1 MTTLS
6 QIEANRRN
14 AQHSTGPRT
23 PEGKAASSMNALKSG
38 IDAESNII
46 PGEDAAALA
55 ALTER
60 LHQGCQPQTVLE
72 SLLVDDIVRDT
83 WLLTRLA
90 RIDAQLLIHTIEDTN
105 YPSPNGPA
113 GKAFHNTANT
123 QSRLQRRINDT
134 RRLRLQSIKE
144 LQLLQAAR
152 PQPQLQPP
160 TPQPAPQPAAQHTET
175 EPLTSTIGFVPQT
188 HIPEP
193 TPGPPLAPAP
203 GIQPPAPENRGTIA
217 CNPA

>member
-1 MTTLS
+1 MATQN
-6 QIEANRRN
+6 QIEANGRN

-38 IDAESNII
+38 IDAESNVI
-46 PGEDAAALA
+46 PGEDAAVLA

-60 LHQGCQPQTVLE
+60 LYQGCQPQTDIE
-72 SLLVDDIVRDT
+72 CLLVDDIVRDT

-90 RIDAQLLIHTIEDTN
+90 RIDTQLMIHTIEDTN

-113 GKAFHNTANT
+113 GKAFNNTANT

-152 PQPQLQPP
+152 PQPQSQP
-160 TPQPAPQPAAQHTET
+160 PAPQPSPQTIET
-175 EPLTSTIGFVPQT
+175 EYLTSKIGFVPQT
-188 HIPEP
+188 HLPEP
-193 TPGPPLAPAP
+193 PPLPLRPPAP
-203 GIQPPAPENRGTIA
+203 GPGHPAPESVPSGSVQ
-217 CNPA
+217 P

>member
-1 MTTLS
+1 
-6 QIEANRRN
+6 
-14 AQHSTGPRT
+14 
-23 PEGKAASSMNALKSG
+23 MNALKSG
-38 IDAESNII
+38 VDAESNVI

-60 LHQGCQPQTVLE
+60 LYQGCQPQTVIE

-90 RIDAQLLIHTIEDTN
+90 RIDAQILIHTIEDTN

-134 RRLRLQSIKE
+134 RRLRLQSIQE
-144 LQLLQAAR
+144 LQLIQAAR
-152 PQPQLQPP
+152 PQP
-160 TPQPAPQPAAQHTET
+160 PAPQPASQLTET
-175 EPLTSTIGFVPQT
+175 ESPQPSIGFVPQT
-188 HIPEP
+188 PVVERASACHAGIHAGTLSNAPLLD
-193 TPGPPLAPAP
+193 TRLPPK
-203 GIQPPAPENRGTIA
+203 
-217 CNPA
+217 

>member
-1 MTTLS
+1 MTTLT
-6 QIEANRRN
+6 QIESNRRN

-46 PGEDAAALA
+46 PGEDAAALTSLA
-55 ALTER
+55 ER
-60 LHQGCQPQTVLE
+60 LYQDCQPQTVIE

-90 RIDAQLLIHTIEDTN
+90 RIDAQILIHTMEDTN

-113 GKAFHNTANT
+113 GKAFNNTSTT

-134 RRLRLQSIKE
+134 RRLRLQSIRE
-144 LQLLQAAR
+144 LQLIQAAR
-152 PQPQLQPP
+152 PPLQPSP
-160 TPQPAPQPAAQHTET
+160 PAPQPVET
-175 EPLTSTIGFVPQT
+175 ESPQPTIGFVPHT
-188 HIPEP
+188 
-193 TPGPPLAPAP
+193 PLAELASTGPVGIPAAAF
-203 GIQPPAPENRGTIA
+203 APDPDA
-217 CNPA
+217 

>member
-1 MTTLS
+1 MATQN
-6 QIEANRRN
+6 QIEANGRN

-38 IDAESNII
+38 IDAESNVI
-46 PGEDAAALA
+46 PGEDAAVLA

-60 LHQGCQPQTVLE
+60 LYQGCQPQTDIE
-72 SLLVDDIVRDT
+72 CLLVDDIVRDT

-90 RIDAQLLIHTIEDTN
+90 RIDTQLLIHTIEDTS

-113 GKAFHNTANT
+113 GKAFNNTANT

-144 LQLLQAAR
+144 LQLIQAQR
-152 PQPQLQPP
+152 PQPQPA
-160 TPQPAPQPAAQHTET
+160 APQPVSQPAET
-175 EPLTSTIGFVPQT
+175 ESLASTIGFVSQT

-193 TPGPPLAPAP
+193 TPGPPIAPAP
-203 GIQPPAPENRGTIA
+203 ETRARLAVIPHNGG
-217 CNPA
+217 

>member
-1 MTTLS
+1 MATLT

-38 IDAESNII
+38 IDAESNVI
-46 PGEDAAALA
+46 PGEDAADLA

-60 LHQGCQPQTVLE
+60 LYQGCQPQTDIE

-90 RIDAQLLIHTIEDTN
+90 RIDAQLLIHTIEDTH

-123 QSRLQRRINDT
+123 QSRLQRRVNDT
-134 RRLRLQSIKE
+134 RRLRLQSIQE
-144 LQLLQAAR
+144 LQKLQAAR
-152 PQPQLQPP
+152 PQPQPP
-160 TPQPAPQPAAQHTET
+160 TQPQPPAPQPVSQPTET
-175 EPLTSTIGFVPQT
+175 ESLPSPIGFVPQ
-188 HIPEP
+188 PP
-193 TPGPPLAPAP
+193 LMPSTPGAQCLPAKGSP
-203 GIQPPAPENRGTIA
+203 VAANGGQPA
-217 CNPA
+217 CKN